1 MPIRILA
8 IGDIVGRPGRQA
20 VHDLLPGLVKK
31 HQLDLVI
38 ANGENIAGGSGI
50 TTNLFNKLRAYG
62 VDVVTLGDHVFK
74 KQDIV
79 ETLNRSERI
88 VRPANISRVA
98 AGRGH
103 TVVTTSSGV
112 PVSVAMV
119 IGRVYVPTMPA
130 SDPFEAID
138 RILETEKSRAKVFVV
153 EVHAEATGEK
163 VALGHY
169 LDGKASLVFGTHT
182 HIPTADARL
191 LPGGTAYI
199 SDVGMTGP
207 YDSVLGRRKEAV
219 VKSMVTSMH
228 VPYDVATGDVRLCG
242 VMVEVDETTGRA
254 ISVERVEVPYV
265 HAGPAY
271 DADDQG
277 R

>member
-1 MPIRILA
+1 
-8 IGDIVGRPGRQA
+8 
-20 VHDLLPGLVKK
+20 
-31 HQLDLVI
+31 
-38 ANGENIAGGSGI
+38 
-50 TTNLFNKLRAYG
+50 
-62 VDVVTLGDHVFK
+62 
-74 KQDIV
+74 
-79 ETLNRSERI
+79 
-88 VRPANISRVA
+88 
-98 AGRGH
+98 
-103 TVVTTSSGV
+103 
-112 PVSVAMV
+112 MV